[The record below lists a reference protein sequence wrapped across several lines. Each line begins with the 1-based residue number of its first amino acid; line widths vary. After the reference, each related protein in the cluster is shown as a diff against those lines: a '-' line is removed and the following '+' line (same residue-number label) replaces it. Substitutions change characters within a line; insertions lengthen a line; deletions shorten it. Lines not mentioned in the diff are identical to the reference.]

1 MARRFAFRP
10 HERLRRKR
18 DFDRVCTGG
27 EFRRGRYFG
36 VRFAPNGLPHSRLGV
51 AMARRW
57 RKAVERNRAKRLVR
71 EAFRTNKHRLPKG
84 LDIVVIPWREW
95 GEPSASE
102 LADELVRLLGDAEK
116 ER

>member
-1 MARRFAFRP
+1 
-10 HERLRRKR
+10 
-18 DFDRVCTGG
+18 
-27 EFRRGRYFG
+27 